1 VKGDPAAGVAGGHLA
16 RRSGN
21 VVADAGAESRVGS
34 TSSFGGVSQSV
45 VVVVVV
51 VSFCER
57 R

>member
-34 TSSFGGVSQSV
+34 TSSFGGVG
-45 VVVVVV
+45 
-51 VSFCER
+51 
-57 R
+57 